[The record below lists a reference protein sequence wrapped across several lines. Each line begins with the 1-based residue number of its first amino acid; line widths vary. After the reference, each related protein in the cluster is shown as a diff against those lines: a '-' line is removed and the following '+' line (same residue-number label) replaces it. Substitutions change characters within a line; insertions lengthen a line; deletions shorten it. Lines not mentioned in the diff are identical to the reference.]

1 MPFFDVFKKN
11 SKNGQ
16 KIKDHCRNLM
26 SRYLEYAKTGSTAH
40 FDPEKIFR
48 NFPDNQSFL
57 SHLCTGY
64 QNTYS
69 LLENY
74 VLLNREINSQIMPE
88 PIWKEKTKQAN
99 SINLEFKH
107 EFEKLLLKVERGA
120 EEFGGICEE
129 CRKWHSEDNPNSK
142 ELFSKLKAFK
152 MPF

>member
-11 SKNGQ
+11 SKNEQ
-16 KIKDHCRNLM
+16 NIKDHCM
-26 SRYLEYAKTGSTAH
+26 SLVSCYIEYAKMGSTAH
-40 FDPEKIFR
+40 FDPENIFR

-57 SHLCTGY
+57 SHLGTGHES
-64 QNTYS
+64 TYS

-74 VLLNREINSQIMPE
+74 VLLNREINTQIMPE
-88 PIWKEKTKQAN
+88 PIWKEKTKQAS

-107 EFEKLLLKVERGA
+107 EFEKLLLKVEHGT

-129 CRKWHSEDNPNSK
+129 CRKWHSEDDPDSK
-142 ELFSKLKAFK
+142 ELCSKLKAFK

>member
-1 MPFFDVFKKN
+1 MFSKRIQKN
-11 SKNGQ
+11 EQN
-16 KIKDHCRNLM
+16 IKDHCRSLV
-26 SRYLEYAKTGSTAH
+26 SRYIEYAKTGTTAP
-40 FDPEKIFR
+40 FDPKNIFR

-57 SHLCTGY
+57 SHLCTGHESMY
-64 QNTYS
+64 L
-69 LLENY
+69 LLEKY
-74 VLLNREINSQIMPE
+74 VLLNREINTQIMPE

-129 CRKWHSEDNPNSK
+129 CRKWHSEDDLDSK